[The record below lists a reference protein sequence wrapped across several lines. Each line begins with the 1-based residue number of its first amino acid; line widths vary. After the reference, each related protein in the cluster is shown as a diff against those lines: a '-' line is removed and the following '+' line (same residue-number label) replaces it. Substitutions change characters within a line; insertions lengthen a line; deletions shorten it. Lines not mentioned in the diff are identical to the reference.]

1 MKLFFLKF
9 LSFHSLVSNILHM
22 YSINNYNFFII
33 LFIYVFLH
41 LTKCSL
47 MLTSEQQPLRLN
59 PTEVH
64 DVIAAVCAEV
74 SVPNANV
81 VRASTTLNNNSGKPS
96 TDVAVSVL
104 IKLVIDMYVSINC
117 CLLSFMLY
125 SFLVTICLAL
135 NTFSLCFTVYSQF
148 L

>member
-1 MKLFFLKF
+1 MFL
-9 LSFHSLVSNILHM
+9 
-22 YSINNYNFFII
+22 Y
-33 LFIYVFLH
+33 

-47 MLTSEQQPLRLN
+47 LSTSEQQPLRLN
-59 PTEVH
+59 TTEVH

-117 CLLSFMLY
+117 CLFYVLFLSGY
-125 SFLVTICLAL
+125 HQS
-135 NTFSLCFTVYSQF
+135 
-148 L
+148 